1 MRLAQSALHCLLFAT
16 PILSAS
22 PDEAPL
28 HARIPRIINERL
40 VEDTANMRT
49 LEQQSDVEISAVEN
63 LVITRFGASVV
74 SRQACLRRFVLT
86 PVSVSLPHSRG
97 CSSKGVVA
105 ATFVE
110 DEQRRLSSIEERIMR
125 VVLERWW
132 LMHQPLRSGP
142 PN

>member
-1 MRLAQSALHCLLFAT
+1 MRLSQSALHCLLFAA

-74 SRQACLRRFVLT
+74 SRQACLRRIVLT

-105 ATFVE
+105 AAFVE
-110 DEQRRLSSIEERIMR
+110 DEQRRLSIEERIMR